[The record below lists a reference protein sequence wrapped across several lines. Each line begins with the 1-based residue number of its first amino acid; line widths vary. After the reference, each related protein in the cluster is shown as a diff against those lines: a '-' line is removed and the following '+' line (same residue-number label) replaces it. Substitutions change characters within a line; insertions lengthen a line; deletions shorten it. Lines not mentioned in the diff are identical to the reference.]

1 MRRLAALL
9 LLGAGPAVAAPDGA
23 ALYADNC
30 AMCHQPNGEGGA
42 GLAPPLAKRLA
53 PLAGS
58 AEGQAYLAHVVIGGM
73 AGRITVG
80 GAPFIG
86 AMPSF
91 ARLDDASLAAVLTHV
106 LRAFNG
112 AAGATVTP
120 AEVASARAAHP
131 EPSATRKSRPASLS
145 AS

>member
-1 MRRLAALL
+1 MRRAVAALL
-9 LLGAGPAVAAPDGA
+9 LAAGPALAAPDGA

-30 AMCHQPNGEGGA
+30 AMCHQANGEGGA

-53 PLAGS
+53 PLAAS
-58 AEGQAYLAHVVIGGM
+58 AEGHAYLARVVVGGL

-86 AMPSF
+86 VMPSF

-106 LRAFNG
+106 LRALNG
-112 AAGATVTP
+112 VAGAGVTA
-120 AEVASARAAHP
+120 AEVAAARAAHP
-131 EPSATRKSRPASLS
+131 EPSVTRKSRPAGLS